1 MSNYTRG
8 PWVAQGNKVYAMS
21 DCVHHPVASTE
32 CNHTCRDEFDQ
43 EANARLI
50 AAAPDL
56 LEALKELKAQVE
68 TFCAQFGEA
77 DFETGRATAAIK
89 KAEEA

>member
-1 MSNYTRG
+1 MSKYTPG

-50 AAAPDL
+50 AAAPL
-56 LEALKELKAQVE
+56 LYEACKAALGIVGFGKEHDQI
-68 TFCAQFGEA
+68 
-77 DFETGRATAAIK
+77 DAAIK
-89 KAEEA
+89 AVEENT